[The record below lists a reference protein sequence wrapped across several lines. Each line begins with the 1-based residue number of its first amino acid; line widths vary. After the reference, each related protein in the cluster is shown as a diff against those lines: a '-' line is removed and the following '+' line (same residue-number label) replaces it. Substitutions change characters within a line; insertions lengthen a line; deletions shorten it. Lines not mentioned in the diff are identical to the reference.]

1 MIDTSAARLEGL
13 LRKAA
18 PVGRR
23 SGTRAAPAGAT
34 ALGSKPTSARP
45 LDPVATLRLELPVR
59 RRRPATPPPRTH
71 GVAHEVPREV
81 PQKGT
86 TSASPSLGRRVLE
99 AATIVITMLGFFVA
113 LLFV

>member
-13 LRKAA
+13 LRKPAS
-18 PVGRR
+18 VGRR

-34 ALGSKPTSARP
+34 AVGWKPTSTRP
-45 LDPVATLRLELPVR
+45 LDMVATLRLELPVR
-59 RRRPATPPPRTH
+59 RRRPAPPPPRTPETPH
-71 GVAHEVPREV
+71 EVAHEV

-86 TSASPSLGRRVLE
+86 TNASPSLGRRVLE